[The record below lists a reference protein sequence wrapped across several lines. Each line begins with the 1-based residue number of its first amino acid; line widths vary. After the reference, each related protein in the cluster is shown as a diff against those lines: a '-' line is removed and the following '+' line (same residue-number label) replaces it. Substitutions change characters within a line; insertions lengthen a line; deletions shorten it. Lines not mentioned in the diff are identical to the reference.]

1 MRPTSSFSHGI
12 LGRILTI
19 EGPREK
25 IKSTLLVG
33 KMVIWDQEQQT
44 CSPGVLEPSLLL
56 RLGALPSL
64 PCWVPC
70 YPSLSVLFPIVP
82 SSSNNK
88 ITWVG
93 TLGPVASLWYEQSQS
108 PFQSLRKLGP
118 PQSQACQF
126 LPLGWESRSIETG
139 NVHIS
144 PRDPVLRCFSKSMQ
158 LWPSGHKLQGTCG
171 LNVHGPEPRDPFPPP
186 RSGAGRVSQARCAH
200 PQGHISALQPWILSC
215 LHCMSCCPFLF
226 FVFVCF

>member
-12 LGRILTI
+12 LGRILII
-19 EGPREK
+19 EGLREK

-33 KMVIWDQEQQT
+33 KMVIWDQEQQM

-70 YPSLSVLFPIVP
+70 YHSLSVLFPIVP

-93 TLGPVASLWYEQSQS
+93 TLGPVASLWQEQSQS
-108 PFQSLRKLGP
+108 PFQSLRKLGT

-144 PRDPVLRCFSKSMQ
+144 PRDPVLRCFSTSMQ
-158 LWPSGHKLQGTCG
+158 LWPSGHKLQGTYKLKG
-171 LNVHGPEPRDPFPPP
+171 QSPETHFPLQGVGQEGSPRHAVLTPRATSQLSSPGFFP
-186 RSGAGRVSQARCAH
+186 VF
-200 PQGHISALQPWILSC
+200 IL
-215 LHCMSCCPFLF
+215 
-226 FVFVCF
+226 